1 MSSIITHQ
9 LRRAIADAIYD
20 DIFSRRNNYYYFFGR
35 YLDTQ
40 VVPDAPSGTIEYETT
55 TRNHIVAAK
64 KIYASDVAFIVP
76 RFDWVGGSSYPK
88 YNTLMNGNV
97 TKDTVVNATDLCIGA
112 TATILTVGSGVTAT
126 DFTAIGAANNTIGTT
141 FTATGSGTGTGTVI
155 ASGPKFYVYDSVNY
169 RVYKCIDNN
178 NGVGASTV
186 RPTSTEA
193 YNVTY
198 SDGYTWRYMYSLPKS
213 IRNKFLT
220 ATHLPVFTALQKRYY
235 SDGGLGDITIVKA
248 GANYTQSTAVI
259 TVSGDG
265 SGAVLE
271 PVIVNGQLGDII
283 VKNPGR
289 DYTRAVL
296 VITDSGSG
304 SGAEAVVELNT
315 GDLDSDQALVEL
327 LTTSGTV
334 DSVDIIDGGSGY
346 ASGTDVYVRGDG
358 TGATAQ
364 EVIGTNGTITRI
376 IIKNKGEGYSRA
388 FLEITPQS
396 LGSVTAADT
405 RVNVSPF
412 LGHGR
417 NAIDELFAD
426 QLMFYSNI
434 TSDRLADFD
443 VVTPY
448 KQFGI
453 IKNLRNLDYTSNIY
467 DQVSPNRYQVEA
479 DFGPQVTFVG
489 GGGVGAKG
497 RVNVTGNFV
506 SDVRLESAGAGYISA
521 PTVTFGK
528 SLATSAVSRPAPV
541 TASGTASSISTTVL
555 TVGGTVTG
563 TFSVGMIVTGT
574 GVTAGTYITSFG
586 TGTGGAGTYNV
597 NVSQTVSSTA
607 ITGSIAFATATFA
620 VTQSVAPYP
629 VGSKII
635 VTGVA
640 ADADLT
646 TFNGTF
652 TVTAC
657 TTTTVSWL
665 DINGFANATVQG
677 NVVTSG
683 SGATAFATIDAKL
696 NTTLLTYGGVGY
708 LSAPGVTLSATNG
721 RGGAITATGSSNLVG
736 SLSQPNGVG
745 AVVITNQG
753 SGYTN
758 ETFTVTFDGTGSVP
772 AAGTAYVSGGK
783 VVKVIITNPG
793 KYTTL
798 PTTVTFTGGI
808 GGSGVAGTVVSTYT
822 TESVAISK
830 IGTGYTVTPKLTFN
844 GACGVSDIAVDDPGT
859 GFYTGANPAI
869 TFKGGGGNGLSATAY
884 VNNCVR
890 STVIS
895 NSGSGYYQDGAL
907 LPSTATTPTTFT
919 PISGNKLGT
928 SAVSVVKISQKS
940 TNGSGTG
947 ATFNII
953 TTGSGLTYNGATT
966 ITLASSGSGYAV
978 GNTVTI
984 SGAALGGLDSV
995 NDLTFTIA
1003 TAVGALPT
1011 VTFPAAGSGLDFDRA
1026 KGTAV
1031 VSGGKVV
1038 GITITNR
1045 GSNYVPL
1052 GGIVSNTSI
1061 SVTSGTRKAAIT
1073 INSASRNGTVA
1084 TANFTSQPSAPF
1096 AVGSNITVAGLTPSN
1111 FSGTFTVTACD
1122 NVSVQWADSN
1132 TAGAAGLSSPTVVAN
1147 ITNKIVSLK
1156 ATPLATFSVARNATT
1171 ATATFVVTQSVA
1183 PYTVGSKIIVTGVTP
1198 SNFNGTFTVTA
1209 CNTTTV
1215 EWADTNGAV
1224 TATVQGSIVSA
1235 ASGAKFKVSITG
1247 TGTTYSGVT
1256 TITSAV
1262 AGSGYSSSRAYII
1275 SGADLGGADGTNDLT
1290 ITLGTISSANAIVTI
1305 AAPNTGVTAAA
1316 SVVVTC
1322 GISHINLT
1330 NPGTGY
1336 TSAPIIDTVENNL
1349 IRSAYKITPVLGK
1362 ATGVAT
1368 VLGYVKSITLT
1379 GNGSGYTSAP
1389 AVVLT
1394 GGLSGNTTDVSAV
1407 AYSKVV
1413 GEVTSITVDEGGA
1426 GYTSR
1431 PSVIVYGGEGS
1442 GASYVGNFDSA
1453 TGKVTDPTKVKG
1465 GSNYVIT
1472 KFADFTIGSTLID
1485 TQLNEYVVHSA
1496 KTNLKNNSL
1505 IITSNNG
1512 SPVVGRMTI
1521 RKKNASDY
1529 FITNTALSQKFL
1541 ESRFPVACYKVRGA
1555 FTLLQY
1561 PANTTV
1567 KLTDQANGEKT
1578 FIVISSKTFDTGIN
1592 EMLLMPIDGGTLN
1605 NGVTLSNG
1613 TNPFSVI
1620 SYDEPALDRRT
1631 GDVLMISNNN
1641 SSFTQNSDQT
1651 LSFRTIIN
1659 F

>member
-35 YLDTQ
+35 YLDTET
-40 VVPDAPSGTIEYETT
+40 VPDAPSGTIEYDNT
-55 TRNHIVAAK
+55 TRDHIVAAK
-64 KIYASDVAFIVP
+64 KIYVSDVAFIVP
-76 RFDWVGGSSYPK
+76 RFDWVSGSSYPK
-88 YNTLMNGNV
+88 YNTLINGNV
-97 TKDTVVNATDLCIGA
+97 TKDNVVNATDLCIGA
-112 TATILTVGSGVTAT
+112 TATILTVGSGITAT

-155 ASGPKFYVYDSVNY
+155 ASGPKFYVYDDVNY

-296 VITDSGSG
+296 VISDSGSG

-334 DSVDIIDGGSGY
+334 DTAEVLTGGSGY
-346 ASGTDVYVRGDG
+346 ASGTNVYVRGDG
-358 TGATAQ
+358 TGAQAQ
-364 EVIGTNGTITRI
+364 AIIGTNGAITKI
-376 IIKNKGEGYSRA
+376 IITNKGEGYSRA
-388 FLEITPQS
+388 FLEIIPQS
-396 LGSVTAADT
+396 LGTVTPATT

-497 RVNVTGNFV
+497 RVNVTGNKV

-541 TASGTASSISTTVL
+541 TASGTVSSISTTVL

-563 TFSVGMIVTGT
+563 TFSVGMILTGT

-597 NVSQTVSSTA
+597 NVSQTVASTT

-640 ADADLT
+640 AGVDLT

-665 DINGFANATVQG
+665 DLNGVATATVQG

-696 NTTLLTYGGVGY
+696 NTTSLTYGGVGY
-708 LSAPGVTLSATNG
+708 VSAPGVTLSATNG
-721 RGGAITATGSSNLVG
+721 IGGAITATGSSNLVG

-753 SGYTN
+753 SGYTS
-758 ETFTVTFDGTGSVP
+758 ETLTVGFSGGGGAGSV
-772 AAGTAYVSGGK
+772 AAVGTAYVSGGK
-783 VVKVIITNPG
+783 VVKVVITNPG
-793 KYTTL
+793 KYTTI
-798 PTTVTFTGGI
+798 PTGVTFSGG
-808 GGSGVAGTVVSTYT
+808 GAAAGSVVSTYT

-830 IGTGYTVTPKLTFN
+830 IGTGYTVTPTLTFN
-844 GACGVSDIAVDDPGT
+844 GSCGVSDIAVDDPGT
-859 GFYTGANPAI
+859 GFYTGASPAL
-869 TFKGGGGNGLSATAY
+869 TFKGGGGNGLSATAH

-890 STVIS
+890 NVVIS
-895 NSGSGYYQDGAL
+895 SSGSGYVQAGAL
-907 LPSTATTPTTFT
+907 IPTTTFT
-919 PISGNKLGT
+919 TITGNKPVGT
-928 SAVSVVKISQKS
+928 VTSRTVTQKS
-940 TNGSGTG
+940 SNGSGIG
-947 ATFNII
+947 ATFII
-953 TTGSGLTYNGATT
+953 TTTGSGLTYTGVTT
-966 ITLASSGSGYAV
+966 ITLVSAGSGYAV

-984 SGAALGGLDSV
+984 SGAALNGLDSV
-995 NDLTFTIA
+995 NDLTFTLA

-1011 VTFPAAGSGLDFDRA
+1011 VTFPATGSALTADRA
-1026 KGTAV
+1026 TGTAV
-1031 VSGGKVV
+1031 VSGGKVI
-1038 GITITNR
+1038 GITINTR
-1045 GSNYVPL
+1045 GADYVPL
-1052 GGIVSNTSI
+1052 GGILSTTTLTVASGVKLTTATVTNAIVAQKATNGSGTGIKLRITTTGSGATYTGVTTI
-1061 SVTSGTRKAAIT
+1061 SVAAAGTGYTSGNTVTISGANLGGTDGTHDLVIT
-1073 INSASRNGTVA
+1073 LGTVSTTSLS
-1084 TANFTSQPSAPF
+1084 TAIVIAAPTS
-1096 AVGSNITVAGLTPSN
+1096 G
-1111 FSGTFTVTACD
+1111 
-1122 NVSVQWADSN
+1122 
-1132 TAGAAGLSSPTVVAN
+1132 
-1147 ITNKIVSLK
+1147 
-1156 ATPLATFSVARNATT
+1156 TT
-1171 ATATFVVTQSVA
+1171 ATA
-1183 PYTVGSKIIVTGVTP
+1183 
-1198 SNFNGTFTVTA
+1198 N
-1209 CNTTTV
+1209 
-1215 EWADTNGAV
+1215 AV
-1224 TATVQGSIVSA
+1224 
-1235 ASGAKFKVSITG
+1235 F
-1247 TGTTYSGVT
+1247 
-1256 TITSAV
+1256 
-1262 AGSGYSSSRAYII
+1262 
-1275 SGADLGGADGTNDLT
+1275 
-1290 ITLGTISSANAIVTI
+1290 
-1305 AAPNTGVTAAA
+1305 
-1316 SVVVTC
+1316 TC

-1330 NPGTGY
+1330 NSGTGY
-1336 TSAPIIDTVENNL
+1336 TSAPIINTVENNGY
-1349 IRSAYKITPVLGK
+1349 RAGYKITPVLGK

-1431 PSVIVYGGEGS
+1431 PSVIIYGGEGS
-1442 GASYVGNFDSA
+1442 GSSYIGNFDSA
-1453 TGKVTDPTKVKG
+1453 TGKVTNPTKLKG

-1472 KFADFTIGSTLID
+1472 KFADFTIGTTLID

-1512 SPVVGRMTI
+1512 TPVVGRMTI

-1541 ESRFPVACYKVRGA
+1541 ESRFPVACYKVRGS
-1555 FTLLQY
+1555 FTLLNY
-1561 PANTTV
+1561 PANTVVT
-1567 KLTDQANGEKT
+1567 LTDQANGNKT
-1578 FIVISSKTFDTGIN
+1578 FIVISSKTFDTGVN

-1605 NGVTLSNG
+1605 NGVTLTNG
-1613 TNPFSVI
+1613 SNPFSVI

>member
-35 YLDTQ
+35 YLDTET
-40 VVPDAPSGTIEYETT
+40 VPDAPSGTIEYDNT
-55 TRNHIVAAK
+55 TRDHIVAAK
-64 KIYASDVAFIVP
+64 KIYVSDVAFIVP
-76 RFDWVGGSSYPK
+76 RFDWVSGSSYPK
-88 YNTLMNGNV
+88 YNTLINGNV
-97 TKDTVVNATDLCIGA
+97 TKDNVVNATDLCIGA
-112 TATILTVGSGVTAT
+112 TATILTVGSGITAT

-155 ASGPKFYVYDSVNY
+155 ASGPKFYVYDDVNY

-296 VITDSGSG
+296 VISDSGSG

-334 DSVDIIDGGSGY
+334 DTAEVLTGGAGY
-346 ASGTDVYVRGDG
+346 VTATVKVIGDG

-364 EVIGTNGTITRI
+364 ATIFGGVITKI
-376 IIKNKGEGYSRA
+376 IITNKGEGYSYA
-388 FLEITPQS
+388 SLVITPQNTPAI
-396 LGSVTAADT
+396 TAAATT

-417 NAIDELFAD
+417 NAVDELFAD

-497 RVNVTGNFV
+497 RVNVTGNYV
-506 SDVRLESAGAGYISA
+506 SDVRIESAGAGYTST
-521 PTVTFGK
+521 PTVSFGK
-528 SLATSAVSRPAPV
+528 Q
-541 TASGTASSISTTVL
+541 L
-555 TVGGTVTG
+555 T
-563 TFSVGMIVTGT
+563 
-574 GVTAGTYITSFG
+574 
-586 TGTGGAGTYNV
+586 
-597 NVSQTVSSTA
+597 
-607 ITGSIAFATATFA
+607 ITGSPPASRTSTVATANFA
-620 VTQSVAPYP
+620 AQPVAPYP
-629 VGSKII
+629 VGSSVI
-635 VTGVA
+635 VTGLSPA
-640 ADADLT
+640 N
-646 TFNGTF
+646 FNGTF
-652 TVTAC
+652 VVTAC
-657 TTTTVSWL
+657 TTTSVSWA
-665 DINGFANATVQG
+665 DTNGAGNATG
-677 NVVTSG
+677 TGTVVTSG
-683 SGATAFATIDAKL
+683 SGATAVATIDAKL
-696 NTTLLTYGGVGY
+696 NTTSLTYGGVGY
-708 LSAPGVTLSATNG
+708 ASAPGVTLSATDG
-721 RGGAITATGSSNLVG
+721 RNGAITATT
-736 SLSQPNGVG
+736 SLGVG
-745 AVVITNQG
+745 AVTITDQG
-753 SGYTN
+753 SGYATVP
-758 ETFTVTFDGTGSVP
+758 TVAFTGGTGSV
-772 AAGTAYVSGGK
+772 AAQATAVVSGGK
-783 VVKVIITNPG
+783 VVKVIVTNPG
-793 KYTTL
+793 QYSVI
-798 PTTVTFTGGI
+798 PTGVTFSGG
-808 GGSGVAGTVVSTYT
+808 GAAAGT
-822 TESVAISK
+822 AISTFTTNALTISN
-830 IGTGYTVTPKLTFN
+830 IGTGYTVTPTLTFN
-844 GACGVSDIAVDDPGT
+844 GSCGVSDVVVDDPGT
-859 GFYTGANPAI
+859 GFYMGANPAI
-869 TFKGGGGNGLSATAY
+869 TFKGGGGNGLAATAY

-895 NSGSGYYQDGAL
+895 NAGSGYVQAGAL
-907 LPSTATTPTTFT
+907 IPTTTFT
-919 PISGNKLGT
+919 TITGNKPVGT
-928 SAVSVVKISQKS
+928 VTSRLVTQKS
-940 TNGSGTG
+940 SSGSGTG
-947 ATFNII
+947 ATFTIT
-953 TTGSGLTYNGATT
+953 TTGSGLTYTGVTT
-966 ITLASSGSGYAV
+966 ITLVSAGSGYAV

-984 SGAALGGLDSV
+984 SGSALGGLDSV
-995 NDLTFTIA
+995 NDLTFTLA
-1003 TAVGALPT
+1003 TAVGALPV
-1011 VTFPAAGSGLDFDRA
+1011 VTFTGSGTNA
-1026 KGTAV
+1026 AGTAV

-1045 GSNYVPL
+1045 GAEYVPL
-1052 GGIVSNTSI
+1052 GGILST
-1061 SVTSGTRKAAIT
+1061 T
-1073 INSASRNGTVA
+1073 
-1084 TANFTSQPSAPF
+1084 
-1096 AVGSNITVAGLTPSN
+1096 
-1111 FSGTFTVTACD
+1111 TFTVT
-1122 NVSVQWADSN
+1122 S
-1132 TAGAAGLSSPTVVAN
+1132 
-1147 ITNKIVSLK
+1147 
-1156 ATPLATFSVARNATT
+1156 
-1171 ATATFVVTQSVA
+1171 
-1183 PYTVGSKIIVTGVTP
+1183 GVKP
-1198 SNFNGTFTVTA
+1198 
-1209 CNTTTV
+1209 
-1215 EWADTNGAV
+1215 
-1224 TATVQGSIVSA
+1224 TATVTNAIVAQKATNGSGTGIRLR
-1235 ASGAKFKVSITG
+1235 ITTTG
-1247 TGTTYSGVT
+1247 TGSTYSGVT
-1256 TITSAV
+1256 TISIV
-1262 AGSGYSSSRAYII
+1262 SAGSGYTTGNTVTID
-1275 SGADLGGADGTNDLT
+1275 GASLGGTTLTNDLV
-1290 ITLGTISSANAIVTI
+1290 ITLGTVSASNTTVTI
-1305 AAPNTGVTAAA
+1305 AAPTTGTTATA
-1316 SVVVTC
+1316 SAILTC

-1336 TSAPIIDTVENNL
+1336 TSAPIVDTVENNGL
-1349 IRSAYKITPVLGK
+1349 RTGYKITPVLGK
-1362 ATGVAT
+1362 ATGSAT
-1368 VLGYVKSITLT
+1368 VTGYLKSITLT

-1389 AVVLT
+1389 AVVLS
-1394 GGLSGNTTDVSAV
+1394 GGSPTTAAV

-1413 GEVTSITVDEGGA
+1413 GEVTSITIDEGGA
-1426 GYTSR
+1426 GYSTR
-1431 PSVIVYGGEGS
+1431 PSVIIYGGEGS
-1442 GASYVGNFDSA
+1442 GASYIANINST
-1453 TGKVTDPTKVKG
+1453 TGKVTSCTKIKG

-1472 KFADFTIGSTLID
+1472 KFADFTIGTTLID
-1485 TQLNEYVVHSA
+1485 TQLNEYVVYSA

-1512 SPVVGRMTI
+1512 YPVVGRMTI

-1541 ESRFPVACYKVRGA
+1541 ESRFPVACYKVRGG
-1555 FTLLQY
+1555 FTLLNY

-1567 KLTDQANGEKT
+1567 TLTDSVNGNKT
-1578 FIVISSKTFDTGIN
+1578 FIVISSKTFDTGVN

-1605 NGVTLSNG
+1605 NGVTLTNG
-1613 TNPFSVI
+1613 SNPFSVI

-1631 GDVLMISNNN
+1631 GDLLMIANNS